1 MYIFGVIILD
11 NIEIY
16 YLKNVYFQ
24 KCLCLSFFI
33 DQLKLCTFFC
43 FQAPEPNPPVAKG
56 PPKSTTVASGKKGKL
71 DEKPVEEQLDPVA
84 EKLRQQR

>member
-1 MYIFGVIILD
+1 MYI
-11 NIEIY
+11 
-16 YLKNVYFQ
+16 
-24 KCLCLSFFI
+24 
-33 DQLKLCTFFC
+33 FC